1 MSYLHFAVVEFS
13 LHSGRY
19 VFLVALVDVLHPSGH
34 WVVRL
39 EDMFRVQGAPTITL
53 YRGPH
58 FASDFLVQGK

>member
-34 WVVRL
+34 WVV
-39 EDMFRVQGAPTITL
+39 
-53 YRGPH
+53 
-58 FASDFLVQGK
+58 